1 MSLGKIPDFL
11 LNFSESKMIGEP
23 NHSYSFKLFRL
34 DVGERR
40 LSQNGVPIAL
50 EPKVFDVLKLLVENS
65 GHLVEKD
72 ELMRIVWADSFVE
85 EQNIARVIYT
95 LRRVLGE
102 DENGN
107 KFIETVPKKGY
118 RFIAEVTEEVERDRQ
133 EGTNGSGR
141 TAGEEIAKS
150 HLAAAAREK
159 EIGPPDVEKA
169 PPPAVARPKHRARF
183 ILFSVGFLSAI
194 SLIFLLS
201 FNFRSDSAASSNNIK
216 SIAVLPLKP
225 VNSANRDEVYEIGI
239 ADSLIY
245 RLGTMKGII
254 VRPLGAT
261 RKYEDVAQ
269 DPLAAGKEQ
278 QADFVLA
285 ANYQIADG
293 KIRITAQLFNVE
305 SGEIE
310 ETYKTEKDAVN
321 IFALQDQIAGEIGN
335 LLQNRFALTPNNT
348 TARRGTNNEE
358 AYRLY
363 LQGKNLAMFG
373 KKGGFKKA
381 IECFEQAIKLDPN
394 FARAYARMAFAYF
407 AAGINENSSAN
418 AEKVK
423 EIVNKALELDPNL
436 SDAYVSRGFVSGVYD
451 WDFRASEKDYLRAIE
466 LEPNNDTAH
475 WLYAMNL
482 SNRGRVDEAM
492 REIETAQTI
501 DPGATMYMEHRGR
514 ILYYARRY
522 DEAITQFQQV
532 IDLDD
537 RINQP
542 YEGLSRIFEIKGDY
556 DSAYQFFLKREER
569 SPRKDRLEIY
579 QKSYETAG
587 WMGVRRELAE
597 SLEIQNF
604 DLARLYALQGEKD
617 AAFESLNKA
626 VEKRAWLIVT
636 LNVEPAF
643 DNLRDDPRFAE
654 LLKRVGHN

>member
-1 MSLGKIPDFL
+1 MSLENYPKFV
-11 LNFSESKMIGEP
+11 LNLSGSEMKGGEK
-23 NHSYSFKLFRL
+23 HFYRFKSFRL
-34 DVGERR
+34 DVAERQ
-40 LSQNGVPIAL
+40 LLHHNAPVAL
-50 EPKVFDVLKLLVENS
+50 TPKAFDVLALLVEHS

-72 ELMRIVWADSFVE
+72 ELMNTVWADSFVE
-85 EQNIARVIYT
+85 EQNITRIVHS
-95 LRRVLGE
+95 LRRTLGE

-107 KFIETVPKKGY
+107 KFIETVAKKGY
-118 RFIAEVTEEVERDRQ
+118 RFVAKVTEVHLTDAEAERSEADKIVER
-133 EGTNGSGR
+133 
-141 TAGEEIAKS
+141 
-150 HLAAAAREK
+150 
-159 EIGPPDVEKA
+159 PPHPKVEA
-169 PPPAVARPKHRARF
+169 SPRF
-183 ILFSVGFLSAI
+183 LLFGVGFLTAVF
-194 SLIFLLS
+194 LIVILS
-201 FNFRSDSAASSNNIK
+201 FNFQPGGTNKIS
-216 SIAVLPLKP
+216 SIAILPLKP
-225 VNSANRDEVYEIGI
+225 INSANRDEVYEIGI

-261 RKYEDVAQ
+261 RKYDDVDQ

-278 QADFVLA
+278 QADYVLA

-305 SGEIE
+305 SGKIE
-310 ETYKTEKDAVN
+310 ETYKTEKDAGN

-335 LLQNRFALTPNNT
+335 LLQTRFALTPNTT

-363 LQGKNLAMFG
+363 LQGKNLTMRINKEAN
-373 KKGGFKKA
+373 KKA

-394 FARAYARMAFAYF
+394 YALAYARMAFAYYF
-407 AAGINENSSAN
+407 GGLNENSSAN
-418 AEKVK
+418 AGKVR

-436 SDAYVSRGFVSGVYD
+436 AEAYVSRGFVSGLYD
-451 WDFRASEKDYLRAIE
+451 WDFPAAEKDYLRAIE

-482 SNRGRVDEAM
+482 ANRGRFDEAM

-532 IDLDD
+532 RDLDD
-537 RINQP
+537 RLNQP
-542 YEGLSRIFEIKGDY
+542 YAGLSRVYEIKGDY
-556 DSAYQFFLKREER
+556 ATAYQFFLKREER

-579 QKSYETAG
+579 QKAYETAG
-587 WMGVRRELAE
+587 WIGVRRDLAE
-597 SLEIQNF
+597 SLEFQIF

-617 AAFESLNKA
+617 AAFEYLNKA
-626 VEKRAWLIVT
+626 VEKREWMIVT
-636 LNVEPAF
+636 LNVEPAL

-654 LLKRVGHN
+654 LLGRVGLK